1 MVKKGQKRR
10 TVSLPRSLSHLQ
22 DHRAALFVAMI
33 EYLRRLEW
41 PSTGGHNR
49 VTLIELALDF
59 GVYSGLDLPPI
70 QRGLPFTAA
79 SLADRARRFS
89 DMLATLTRVLPR
101 KHPDCAYHPAD
112 RTRASYS
119 LSPLGQSAGL
129 TKPPILLGGAE
140 TELVKAM
147 AAHIQTLPRTRTTH
161 GSHPLPSER
170 NSTYHNIYLTA

>member
-10 TVSLPRSLSHLQ
+10 TISLPRSLSHLQ

-49 VTLIELALDF
+49 VTLIILALDF

-79 SLADRARRFS
+79 SLADRARRFR
-89 DMLATLTRVLPR
+89 DMLATLEFYRGSIQIAPITPQIAHAQAIVYR
-101 KHPDCAYHPAD
+101 HWG
-112 RTRASYS
+112 S
-119 LSPLGQSAGL
+119 LQ
-129 TKPPILLGGAE
+129 
-140 TELVKAM
+140 V
-147 AAHIQTLPRTRTTH
+147 
-161 GSHPLPSER
+161 
-170 NSTYHNIYLTA
+170 